1 MYTSLRLLLCSLL
14 LASAAMAHNAA
25 RVTTGNGEC
34 VNVGSGRSGPLVPD
48 QNPNRN
54 ERPGDPD
61 QGRLDKMPE
70 TRGDQYGARYAAE
83 KNDTLS
89 GGHSAECRN

>member
-1 MYTSLRLLLCSLL
+1 MNSLRLLLCTLL
-14 LASAAMAHNAA
+14 LAPVAMAHNAA

-34 VNVGSGRSGPLVPD
+34 VNVGSGKSGPFVPD

-54 ERPGDPD
+54 EQPRDLD
-61 QGRLDKMPE
+61 AGRLDKMPE

-83 KNDTLS
+83 KNETLS
-89 GGHSAECRN
+89 NGHSTACRN